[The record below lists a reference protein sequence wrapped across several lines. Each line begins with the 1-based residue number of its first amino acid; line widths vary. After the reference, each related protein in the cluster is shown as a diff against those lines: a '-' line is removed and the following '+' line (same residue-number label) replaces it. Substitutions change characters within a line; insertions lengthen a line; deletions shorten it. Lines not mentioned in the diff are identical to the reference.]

1 MDGER
6 ERMWHGHPVSFP
18 MRIRMGSVKKRNGDV
33 MEVETHVRGMPEL
46 GRCRRKLD
54 PGLLDRSG
62 RYSGLEP
69 DRNWASLVRGWTR
82 DHR

>member
-1 MDGER
+1 
-6 ERMWHGHPVSFP
+6 
-18 MRIRMGSVKKRNGDV
+18 

-46 GRCRRKLD
+46 DRCRRKLD
-54 PGLLDRSG
+54 PGLLDRSD

>member
-1 MDGER
+1 M
-6 ERMWHGHPVSFP
+6 MWHGNPIMVSFP
-18 MRIRMGSVKKRNGDV
+18 TRFRMGSEKKTRKGDV

-46 GRCRRKLD
+46 DRCRRKLD
-54 PGLLDRSG
+54 PVLLDRSD